1 MKIDSLQSWGV
12 DPTRPL
18 VISGP
23 CSAESEEQMLET
35 ARGLKALGIQI
46 FRAGIWKPRTRPNMF
61 EGVGSPALQWLK
73 TVKKETGMLTA
84 TEVATAKHVYEALK
98 MGVDVLWI
106 GARTSANPFAVQE
119 VADALQG
126 ADVPVIVK
134 NPVNPDLELWMGA
147 IERIAGAGITK
158 LAAIHRGFSSFE
170 KGKYRNEP
178 RWQVVIELHRNMPEL
193 PIICDPSHIGGNSD
207 YILEIS
213 QKAMD
218 LGMSGLIVESHN
230 NPKEAWSDAK
240 QQITPAQVGEMLN
253 KLVIRQVE
261 SDNVQFKQSLDEL
274 RQKIDVLDNDVLNL
288 LQQRMEVVKEIG
300 ENKKENNIQILQS
313 GRWAQIVGRV
323 KKEAETRGFS
333 EEFVEKIFKAIHQE
347 SINIQNN
354 ILNS

>member
-1 MKIDSLQSWGV
+1 MKIDSLQSWGI
-12 DPTRPL
+12 DPARPL

-35 ARGLKALGIQI
+35 ARGLKSLGIQI

-61 EGVGSPALQWLK
+61 EGVGSPGLKWLK
-73 TVKKETGMLTA
+73 TVKEETGMLTS
-84 TEVATAKHVYEALK
+84 TEVANVKHVYEALK
-98 MGVDVLWI
+98 MGVDILWV

-119 VADALQG
+119 IADALQG
-126 ADVPVIVK
+126 VDIPVIVK

-178 RWQVVIELHRNMPEL
+178 RWQVVIELHRRLPDL
-193 PIICDPSHIGGNSD
+193 PIICDPSHIAGDSQ
-207 YILEIS
+207 YIYEIA

-218 LGMSGLIVESHN
+218 LGLDGLII
-230 NPKEAWSDAK
+230 EAHPDPATALSDSK
-240 QQITPAQVGEMLN
+240 QQITPAQVGEVLN
-253 KLVIRQVE
+253 KLVIRQTQ
-261 SDNVQFKQSLDEL
+261 SDNVEFKQSLDDL
-274 RQKIDVLDNDVLNL
+274 RQKIDTIDNDILNL

-300 ENKKENNIQILQS
+300 KNKKENNIQILQS
-313 GRWAQIVGRV
+313 DRWAQIIE
-323 KKEAETRGFS
+323 KSKHEASARGFS
-333 EEFVEKIFKAIHQE
+333 QEFVEKIFKAIHQE
-347 SINIQNN
+347 SINIQTE

>member
-1 MKIDSLQSWGV
+1 MQIDSLQSWGI

-18 VISGP
+18 IISGP

-61 EGVGSPALQWLK
+61 EGVGSPGLKWLK
-73 TVKKETGMLTA
+73 KVKEETGMLTA

-98 MGVDVLWI
+98 MGVDILWI

-126 ADVPVIVK
+126 ADIPVIIK

-147 IERIAGAGITK
+147 VERVAGAGITK
-158 LAAIHRGFSSFE
+158 LAAIHRGFSAFE
-170 KGKYRNEP
+170 KGRYRNEP
-178 RWQVVIELHRNMPEL
+178 RWQVVIELHRRMPDL
-193 PIICDPSHIGGNSD
+193 PIICDPSHIAGSSEFI
-207 YILEIS
+207 YEIS

-218 LGMSGLIVESHN
+218 LGLCGLIIESHN
-230 NPKEAWSDAK
+230 NPAVAMSDAK
-240 QQITPAQVGEMLN
+240 QQLTPAQVGEMLK
-253 KLVIRQVE
+253 KLVIRQIE
-261 SDNVQFKQSLDEL
+261 SDNVEFKQSLEEL
-274 RQKIDVLDNDVLNL
+274 RQKIDVVDNDILGL

-300 ENKKENNIQILQS
+300 KNKKENNIQILQTT
-313 GRWAQIVGRV
+313 RWAQIIEKS
-323 KKEAETRGFS
+323 KKEAATRGLS
-333 EEFVEKIFKAIHQE
+333 EEFVEQIFKAIHQE
-347 SINIQNN
+347 SINIQNG

>member
-35 ARGLKALGIQI
+35 ARGLKALGVQI
-46 FRAGIWKPRTRPNMF
+46 FRAGVWKPRTRPNMF
-61 EGVGSPALQWLK
+61 EGVGSPALKWLK
-73 TVKKETGMLTA
+73 KVKEETGMLTA

-98 MGVDVLWI
+98 MGVDILWI

-158 LAAIHRGFSSFE
+158 LAAIHRGFSAFE
-170 KGKYRNEP
+170 KGRYRNEP
-178 RWQVVIELHRNMPEL
+178 RWQVVIELHRRMPDL
-193 PIICDPSHIGGNSD
+193 PIICDPSHIAGDSQFI
-207 YILEIS
+207 YEIS

-218 LGMSGLIVESHN
+218 LGLNGLIIESHN
-230 NPKEAWSDAK
+230 NPAEAWSDAK
-240 QQITPAQVGEMLN
+240 QQLTPAQVGEVLN
-253 KLVIRQVE
+253 KLIIRQIE
-261 SDNVQFKQSLDEL
+261 SDNVEFKQSLDEL

-288 LQQRMEVVKEIG
+288 FQQRMEVVKEIG
-300 ENKKENNIQILQS
+300 KNKKENNIQILQS
-313 GRWAQIVGRV
+313 GRWAQIVEKA
-323 KKEAETRGFS
+323 KKEAAVRGFS
-333 EEFVEKIFKAIHQE
+333 QEFVENIFKAIHQE
-347 SINIQNN
+347 SINIQNR